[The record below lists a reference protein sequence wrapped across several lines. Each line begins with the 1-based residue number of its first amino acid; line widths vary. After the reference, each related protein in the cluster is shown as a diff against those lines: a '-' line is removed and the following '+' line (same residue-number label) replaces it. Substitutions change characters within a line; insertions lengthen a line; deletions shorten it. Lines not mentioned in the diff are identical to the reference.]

1 MYNLVFLLVGAFFI
15 GTPAILTLYNIIFLF
30 VEKKFKEKTTK
41 KVDALI
47 FILGTT
53 FTAILTFLC
62 DFVQW
67 DVQICSCNEQAYTP
81 ISIETLPTFLTLSF
95 VAIIAYVL
103 PRFLGERLSPIIA
116 AFCYGGMFLGFG
128 LIIALAVQF
137 SCRIWDY
144 RTIFLLLFPFNYII
158 CSVRLMRNTVA
169 KFSAEIVSREYK
181 NPILRLCSIVLGK
194 SASFMLISFI
204 LVIPMLFVIII
215 ILILFGQEPDSA
227 IKMFTETAEWTLSQK
242 IPPPRLDHE
251 GHYLCTVAAC
261 GDEKVVKPIR
271 AGRRHNH
278 LIVVNRQL
286 LVANAFEDLIAEKT
300 PVLHK
305 IIRNVY
311 DKIGL
316 PISKHITT
324 KGRSNIVYFIMKPL
338 EWLFV
343 VVLYTFDRNPENR
356 IHKQYLG
363 DFNEK
368 SN

>member
-144 RTIFLLLFPFNYII
+144 RTIFLLLFPFSDILPEDYFRV
-158 CSVRLMRNTVA
+158 SALQAPPVPLFLPYTDPYPQTVSTVR
-169 KFSAEIVSREYK
+169 
-181 NPILRLCSIVLGK
+181 P
-194 SASFMLISFI
+194 
-204 LVIPMLFVIII
+204 
-215 ILILFGQEPDSA
+215 
-227 IKMFTETAEWTLSQK
+227 
-242 IPPPRLDHE
+242 
-251 GHYLCTVAAC
+251 
-261 GDEKVVKPIR
+261 
-271 AGRRHNH
+271 AG
-278 LIVVNRQL
+278 
-286 LVANAFEDLIAEKT
+286 
-300 PVLHK
+300 
-305 IIRNVY
+305 
-311 DKIGL
+311 
-316 PISKHITT
+316 S
-324 KGRSNIVYFIMKPL
+324 
-338 EWLFV
+338 
-343 VVLYTFDRNPENR
+343 
-356 IHKQYLG
+356 
-363 DFNEK
+363 
-368 SN
+368 